1 MRINKG
7 MILRLIIG
15 LLFFAAA
22 FMSVKYSFI
31 ILAVGSGSKF
41 FLFWD
46 FVGLLLILAGTGI
59 MLNVFS
65 RFPKWLNVTLIAATL
80 TGLIVVGILVG
91 RILSCYDEK
100 AEPGCD
106 YIIVLG
112 AQVKPDGP
120 SVVLNYRLEAAL
132 EYLNANPGTKCIVSG
147 AQGSNEP
154 CTEAFAMKEY
164 LVSHGIAD
172 ERIILEEK
180 AVNTRQNISYSREFI
195 PEGSKVGI
203 VTNRFHMR
211 RALYLCK
218 KAGLDDVSPVNAYS
232 VRLYEP
238 NNVIREVFGLIKDF
252 IF

>member
-1 MRINKG
+1 MRINKS

-22 FMSVKYSFI
+22 FVSVKYSFI

-46 FVGLLLILAGTGI
+46 LVGLLLILTGTGI
-59 MLNVFS
+59 MMNVFPH
-65 RFPKWLNVTLIAATL
+65 FPKWLNVTLISVVL
-80 TGLIVVGILVG
+80 TGLVIVCILIG
-91 RILSCYDEK
+91 SILSCYDKK

-120 SVVLNYRLEAAL
+120 SVVLNFRLEAAL

-154 CTEAFAMKEY
+154 CTEAFAMKQY

-172 ERIILEEK
+172 ERIIPEEK
-180 AVNTRQNISYSREFI
+180 AVNTRQNILYSREFI

-218 KAGLDDVSPVNAYS
+218 KTGLENVSPVNAS
-232 VRLYEP
+232 SIRLYEP